1 MENKKYES
9 WSAKEFAEF
18 ITLNEEKFL
27 KWLFDEEVD
36 KELQELIEEGKEK
49 NNE

>member
-18 ITLNEEKFL
+18 IILNEEKFL